1 MPAILEMCEDLVSG
15 TSEDN
20 NHLENNLKIEP
31 KLKVILLFKQMSKNL
46 EVTKQEN
53 ETICMK

>member
-1 MPAILEMCEDLVSG
+1 MQAILEMCEDLVNG
-15 TSEDN
+15 TAEDN
-20 NHLENNLKIEP
+20 NHLENNLKMEP

>member
-1 MPAILEMCEDLVSG
+1 MCEDLVRG
-15 TSEDN
+15 TAEDK
-20 NHLENNLKIEP
+20 NHLGNNLKLEP